1 MIPEA
6 IKVRKSS
13 RCVVLTY
20 GAVDY
25 ELSFELLRVMS
36 PSAEVRGH
44 GAGNEVLQYGKRD
57 VGLLNLEPVGNYA
70 LKLTFDDGHDTGIYN
85 WSYLHHLCLNQ
96 TTLWQEYLQRLE
108 QSGKS
113 RESSAIAFKSL

>member
-6 IKVRKSS
+6 IKVKKSS

-20 GAVDY
+20 DAVEC

>member
-6 IKVRKSS
+6 IKVQKGS

-20 GAVDY
+20 DAVAY

-70 LKLTFDDGHDTGIYN
+70 LKLTFDDGHNSGIYN
-85 WSYLHHLCLNQ
+85 WSYLHHLCMNQ
-96 TTLWQEYLQRLE
+96 AILWQDYLQRLA
-108 QSGKS
+108 QAGKC
-113 RESSAIAFKSL
+113 REPSTIAFKSL

>member
-6 IKVRKSS
+6 INVRKSS

-20 GAVDY
+20 DAVEY